1 MDQSTLLPPRLAE
14 ILDDFALS
22 DRQEK
27 MELLLELSAS
37 LLPIPAGLVKPIGQ
51 PEPVPECMT
60 PVTVYSHDQ
69 QGRLRFYFE
78 IPPEAPTIRGYAA
91 IIQQG
96 LWDATPE
103 EVLRIPDDFYLNMGL
118 HHILSPQRLNGLI
131 AIIGHVKR
139 LAARALAPSSPTHP
153 TNL

>member
-1 MDQSTLLPPRLAE
+1 MDGSTLLPPRLTE
-14 ILDDFALS
+14 ILEDFALS

-27 MELLLELSAS
+27 VELLLEFSTS
-37 LLPIPAGLVKPIGQ
+37 LLPVPAGLADRFGQ

-60 PVTVYSHDQ
+60 PVTVYAQEQ

-103 EVLRIPDDFYLNMGL
+103 EVLRIPDDFYLSMGL
-118 HHILSPQRLNGLI
+118 HQILSPQRLNGLI

-139 LAARALAPSSPTHP
+139 LATRALASSS
-153 TNL
+153 